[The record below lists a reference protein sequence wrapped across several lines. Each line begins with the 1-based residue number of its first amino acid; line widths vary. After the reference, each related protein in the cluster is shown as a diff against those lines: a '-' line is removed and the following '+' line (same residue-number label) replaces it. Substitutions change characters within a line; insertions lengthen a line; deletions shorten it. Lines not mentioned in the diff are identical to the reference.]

1 MKQLFMGQTLR
12 GVVIP
17 VALAMACATAGTAAA
32 SDIDKINGS
41 IRVDAGQQ
49 VDDVSTVNGSVRIG
63 RDARARNVETVNGS
77 VLLDTNATA
86 ESIDNVNGSISI
98 EEGAKVAKD
107 VESVNG
113 SITLEKGAD
122 VTGKASNVNGRIS
135 LESAHVGGG
144 IATNTGDINI
154 GRDSRVEGGILVEKS
169 NSWVRLGKEPV
180 PRIVI
185 GPGAVV
191 QGPLKFERE
200 VKLFVSETAKIGPV
214 EGATAVKFKGD
225 HPTE

>member
-1 MKQLFMGQTLR
+1 MNQLLAGRWLP
-12 GVVIP
+12 VLA
-17 VALAMACATAGTAAA
+17 VALACATGPVSAG
-32 SDIDKINGS
+32 DIDKVNGS

-63 RDARARNVETVNGS
+63 RDAKAREVETVNGS
-77 VLLDTNATA
+77 VMLDTNATA
-86 ESIDNVNGSISI
+86 ESIENVNGSITL
-98 EEGAKVAKD
+98 EDGAKVSRD

-122 VTGKASNVNGRIS
+122 VAGKAYNVNGRIS
-135 LESAHVGGG
+135 VEAAHIGGG
-144 IATNTGDINI
+144 ISTHTGDINV
-154 GRDSRVEGGILVEKS
+154 GSGSRVEGGILVQKS
-169 NSWVRLGKEPV
+169 NTWMRIGKEPV

-191 QGPLKFERE
+191 QGTLEFERE
-200 VKLFVSETAKIGPV
+200 VKLYVSETAQIGPV
-214 EGATAVKFKGD
+214 EGATVISFKGD